1 MHPYS
6 SLIPLLLLLLLLEAP
21 AVAAEP
27 DRSYG
32 KPSETEQEE
41 SPNDAPTNP
50 MESRD
55 IDEMVLTMSYPSVG
69 RVYITALYD
78 YDTNTFML
86 PVIEIFERLEINYRA
101 DGPRGLVQGVFLT
114 GGEPYRMNF
123 ADHTVTLGGQTFT
136 FDADRMLVGATDYFV
151 DPSVFEEAFGM
162 RFDVNMGTLSA
173 RLTTDNAMPVTDR
186 RNRERRR
193 RDMERRAFEREFKPL
208 YGPRAHAV
216 LGGGFIDYQL
226 STTGLVNDYSPN
238 LSYALTGAGEV
249 FGGALQGNLIGN
261 YTEGGVFAYR
271 TDNLRWRY
279 GLQPNSYLTEIQ
291 AGQIS
296 TRGPMST
303 RIRGAAITNDPIEAR
318 QLYGTY
324 VVEGQTEADAEV
336 ELYLNNNIIDFT
348 TADQLGYYRFEVP
361 LRYGTSA
368 MQIRI
373 ITPDGRLQVRDREVI
388 VPFQFLP
395 RGTVGYRA
403 EGGVTEPNSGLD
415 GEQGLALHSDVGYGF
430 TNWLTARV
438 GVDYNDTDSS
448 DPLLYSSASMRVLG
462 SYLIN
467 AEAVPGAFYRVQ
479 SGIVFPSSHSI
490 NVNYTRFEGESR
502 FNRRGARQQL
512 AIGAYSPLR
521 FINSGIR
528 AGIDATQFDTNT
540 QARLTGD
547 FFTRLGR
554 VNLRF
559 NYRQQLTMRNGD
571 TQFTGGTLRGSATY
585 SLSRNGNVPRPFRGT
600 FVRASGLYDI
610 EREEVRQ
617 IDLQLSRG
625 IARSGRFTFGVS
637 RIIPNN
643 QTVIQAGLNLDL
655 GGRMRSSTD
664 YRSRQGSHSYRQ
676 TLRGS
681 VGVDTRHRYMQ
692 LNDRQQAGRSAA
704 TVTLF
709 VDNSGSGTYEPENG
723 DEILPYNA
731 VRLDRSSQASVGSD
745 GRIRLTSLQSFY
757 RYNLE
762 VNRNRIPNPMLVPG
776 REAFSFITDPNNY
789 TTIEIPFYR
798 TGVIDGQVVEQR
810 GQERTGRGGL
820 RLFLNGTDNG
830 FSETIRTFH
839 GGGFYAM
846 DIPPGSYTLQVDP
859 TQLDFLGMVARDGA
873 LAFTVEQQAT
883 GHFIDGLEIVLVEP
897 GEEALPE
904 IEDEDIDINK
914 DAILAGIL
922 ADYQRAFNLFTTA
935 QQQLFD
941 GRFNEARSSIERSIA
956 LFESDYALA
965 LKGSVE
971 YMLGNRSD
979 ALRLWNEAR
988 DRNSSIEIPDVDLL
1002 DSILENNSNR

>member
-1 MHPYS
+1 MLAEKAV
-6 SLIPLLLLLLLLEAP
+6 SL
-21 AVAAEP
+21 
-27 DRSYG
+27 
-32 KPSETEQEE
+32 
-41 SPNDAPTNP
+41 SPNSGAETWSDPDPSDPDPEPVTGDD
-50 MESRD
+50 RD
-55 IDEMVLTMSYPSVG
+55 IEEMVLSMSYPSVG

-86 PVIEIFERLEINYRA
+86 PVIEIFERLEINYRG
-101 DGPRGLVQGVFLT
+101 DGPRGLLEGVFLT
-114 GGEPYRMNF
+114 GGEEYQMNF
-123 ADHTVTLGGQTFT
+123 ADYTVEVGSDTYTY
-136 FDADRMLVGATDYFV
+136 DADRMLVGETDYFV
-151 DPSVFEEAFGM
+151 DPAVFEEAFDM

-193 RDMERRAFEREFKPL
+193 SDMERRTIGREFEEL
-208 YGPRAHAV
+208 YGPRANAV
-216 LGGGFIDYQL
+216 LGGGFVDYQL
-226 STTGLVNDYSPN
+226 STSGIFNNISPN
-238 LSYALTGAGEV
+238 LSYALTGAGEL
-249 FGGALQGNLIGN
+249 FGGALQGNVTGN
-261 YTEGGVFAYR
+261 YSEDGVFTYR

-279 GLQPNSYLTEIQ
+279 GLQPNSYLTEIE

-296 TRGPMST
+296 TSGPMST

-373 ITPDGRLQVRDREVI
+373 ITPDGQLQVRDREVI

-395 RGTVGYRA
+395 QGTIGYRA
-403 EGGVTEPNSGLD
+403 ESGLAETNAAFQTED
-415 GEQGLALHSDVGYGF
+415 ALALHGNVGYGF
-430 TNWLTARV
+430 TNWLTARA
-438 GVDYNDTDSS
+438 GVDYNDTDSTE
-448 DPLLYSSASMRVLG
+448 PLFYSSASARVLG

-467 AEAVPGAFYRVQ
+467 AEAVPNAFYRVQ
-479 SGIVFPSSHSI
+479 SGIVFPGSYSL
-490 NVNYTRFEGESR
+490 NVNYTWFDGESR

-512 AIGAYSPLR
+512 AIGGYSPLR

-554 VNLRF
+554 MNLGF
-559 NYRQQLTMRNGD
+559 NYRQLLTMRNGD
-571 TQFTGGTLRGSATY
+571 TQFTGGTVRGSATY

-643 QTVIQAGLNLDL
+643 QTVIQVGINLDL

-664 YRSRQGSHSYRQ
+664 YRTRQGSHSYRQ

-704 TVTLF
+704 TVTMF
-709 VDNSGSGTYEPENG
+709 IDNSGSGTYEPDKG

-731 VRLDRSSQASVGSD
+731 VQLDRSAQSRVGSD

-757 RYNLE
+757 RYNVE
-762 VNRNRIPNPMLVPG
+762 VNRNRIPNPTIVPA

-789 TTIEIPFYR
+789 TDIEIPFYR

-810 GQERTGRGGL
+810 DDEERSGRGGL
-820 RLFLNGTDNG
+820 RLFLTGTDNG
-830 FSETIRTFH
+830 FSKTVRTFH

-846 DIPPGSYTLQVDP
+846 DLPPGDYTLAVDP
-859 TQLDFLGMVARDGA
+859 TQLDFLDMVARDGA

-883 GHFIDGLEIVLVEP
+883 GHFIDGLEIVLVAP
-897 GEEALPE
+897 GEEVQPE
-904 IEDEDIDINK
+904 IDDVDIDIDK

-922 ADYQRAFNLFTTA
+922 ADYQRAFNLFIRA

-941 GRFNEARSSIERSIA
+941 GRFNEARISIERSIA

-965 LKGSVE
+965 LNGSVE

-979 ALRLWNEAR
+979 ALRLWNQAR
-988 DRNSSIEIPDVDLL
+988 ERNSNIEIPDVDLL